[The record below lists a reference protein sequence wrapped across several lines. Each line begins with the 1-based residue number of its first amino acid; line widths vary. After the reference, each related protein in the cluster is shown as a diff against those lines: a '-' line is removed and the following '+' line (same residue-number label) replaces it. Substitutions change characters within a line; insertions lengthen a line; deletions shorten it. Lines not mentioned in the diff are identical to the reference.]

1 MSIVIN
7 IFTMRC
13 RIFLVRSNEMREILF
28 LALLDTQKSHWNR
41 SRKGFQKLDL
51 SDGQPKVLYILR
63 AMDGCV
69 QKELAKACDI
79 KPSSMTV
86 MLDGL
91 EKKGY
96 IYREETKVSGG
107 KRAFKVCL
115 TEAGKEMA
123 EKVFWLMETI
133 EDEAFEGITLEEQ
146 QQLFSLLKR
155 VKENLNRHCADIG
168 EE

>member
-1 MSIVIN
+1 
-7 IFTMRC
+7 
-13 RIFLVRSNEMREILF
+13 MREILF
-28 LALLDTQKSHWNR
+28 LALMDTQKSHWNR
-41 SRKGFQKLDL
+41 SRKGFQELDL

-63 AMDGCV
+63 MIDGCV

-91 EKKGY
+91 EKKGFVR
-96 IYREETKVSGG
+96 REETKVSGG

-115 TEAGKEMA
+115 TEEGREMA
-123 EKVFWLMETI
+123 EKVFLLMETI
-133 EDEAFEGITLEEQ
+133 EEEIFEGITETEK

-155 VKENLNRHCADIG
+155 IRENLDRHCG
-168 EE
+168 EKGGE

>member
-1 MSIVIN
+1 
-7 IFTMRC
+7 
-13 RIFLVRSNEMREILF
+13 MREIIF
-28 LALLDTQKSHWNR
+28 LALMDTQKSHWNR
-41 SRKGFQKLDL
+41 SRKGFQELDL

-63 AMDGCV
+63 AIDGCV

-96 IYREETKVSGG
+96 VRREETKVSGG

-115 TEAGKEMA
+115 TKEGREMA
-123 EKVFWLMETI
+123 DKVFWLMETI
-133 EDEAFEGITLEEQ
+133 EEESFEGITEEERL
-146 QQLFSLLKR
+146 QLFALLRR
-155 VKENLNRHCADIG
+155 VKENLDRHCQEKEG
-168 EE
+168 KE

>member
-1 MSIVIN
+1 
-7 IFTMRC
+7 
-13 RIFLVRSNEMREILF
+13 MREILF
-28 LALLDTQKSHWNR
+28 LSLMDTQKSHWNR
-41 SRKGFQKLDL
+41 SRKGFQELDL

-63 AMDGCV
+63 VMDGCV
-69 QKELAKACDI
+69 QKDLAKACDI

-96 IYREETKVSGG
+96 IRREETKVSGG
-107 KRAFKVCL
+107 KRAFRVCL
-115 TEAGKEMA
+115 TNEGKEMA

-133 EDEAFEGITLEEQ
+133 EDETFEGMTVEEQ

-155 VKENLNRHCADIG
+155 VKANLDRHCADMGG

>member
-1 MSIVIN
+1 
-7 IFTMRC
+7 MRD
-13 RIFLVRSNEMREILF
+13 ILF
-28 LALLDTQKSHWNR
+28 LALMDTQKSHWNR

-96 IYREETKVSGG
+96 IRREETKVSGG

-115 TEAGKEMA
+115 TDDGKEMA

-133 EDEAFEGITLEEQ
+133 EEETFEEITEEEQ
-146 QQLFSLLKR
+146 KQLFALLKKIR
-155 VKENLNRHCADIG
+155 ENLDRHCADMGG

>member
-1 MSIVIN
+1 
-7 IFTMRC
+7 
-13 RIFLVRSNEMREILF
+13 MREILF
-28 LALLDTQKSHWNR
+28 LSLMDTQKSHWNR
-41 SRKGFQKLDL
+41 SRKGFQELDL

-63 AMDGCV
+63 MLDGCV

-96 IYREETKVSGG
+96 IRREKTKVSGG

-115 TEAGKEMA
+115 TEVGKEMA

-133 EDEAFEGITLEEQ
+133 EEETFEGITEEEKL
-146 QQLFSLLKR
+146 QLFGLLR
-155 VKENLNRHCADIG
+155 RIRENLDRHCA
-168 EE
+168 E

>member
-1 MSIVIN
+1 
-7 IFTMRC
+7 
-13 RIFLVRSNEMREILF
+13 MREIIF
-28 LALLDTQKSHWNR
+28 LALMDTQKSHWNR
-41 SRKGFQKLDL
+41 SRKGFQELDL

-63 AMDGCV
+63 ALDGCV
-69 QKELAKACDI
+69 QKDLAKACDI

-96 IYREETKVSGG
+96 VRREETKVSGG

-115 TEAGKEMA
+115 TKEGREMA
-123 EKVFWLMETI
+123 DKVFWLMETI
-133 EDEAFEGITLEEQ
+133 EEETFEGITEEERL
-146 QQLFSLLKR
+146 QLFSLLRR
-155 VKENLNRHCADIG
+155 VRENLDRHCLDNGG